1 MTDDGKL
8 GVGVV
13 GIGWVSH
20 QHIGT
25 LVTNPHTEVVGL
37 CSGSLENAQNAK
49 EEHGLTNAHCY
60 NDYEQ
65 MLKQDNLDV
74 IFICST
80 NEKHVDQAIA
90 GAEAG
95 NHLLIEKPAALSWE
109 GLKSIAAAVDKAG
122 VVACEG
128 FELHW
133 SPYFL
138 IVHKLIRANAFGNI
152 FYGECDYFS
161 ANWPQWY
168 VGYPWV
174 KTREQGGSALA
185 AAGLPRRG
193 RAAAVHARRGRPRG
207 GPLGQLH
214 EDVRLGRHRAQ
225 RDQLQRRPHRQGRLH
240 PGGQ

>member
-49 EEHGLTNAHCY
+49 EEHGLSNAHCY

-95 NHLLIEKPAALSWE
+95 NHLLIEKPAALE
-109 GLKSIAAAVDKAG
+109 LGKA
-122 VVACEG
+122 
-128 FELHW
+128 
-133 SPYFL
+133 
-138 IVHKLIRANAFGNI
+138 
-152 FYGECDYFS
+152 
-161 ANWPQWY
+161 
-168 VGYPWV
+168 
-174 KTREQGGSALA
+174 
-185 AAGLPRRG
+185 
-193 RAAAVHARRGRPRG
+193 
-207 GPLGQLH
+207 
-214 EDVRLGRHRAQ
+214 
-225 RDQLQRRPHRQGRLH
+225 
-240 PGGQ
+240 